1 MHDTST
7 DTNDTNTCLP
17 LAKRCLILIGMIC
30 IGDHYNVNEWQ
41 GYSKSV
47 SENPRGNREQLPYSV
62 VVFHRQEGFRLQDT
76 EQSIILSLSMKPR
89 PLPLP
94 QTEPSH
100 LPRIENLHL
109 QGLYGW

>member
-17 LAKRCLILIGMIC
+17 LTKRCLILIGMIC
-30 IGDHYNVNEWQ
+30 IGDHYNVYEWR

-62 VVFHRQEGFRLQDT
+62 VV
-76 EQSIILSLSMKPR
+76 
-89 PLPLP
+89 LP
-94 QTEPSH
+94 
-100 LPRIENLHL
+100 
-109 QGLYGW
+109 